1 MKIGII
7 GGGKVGCCLAE
18 YLQNHLVGITAS
30 TSEKNQQLAKRFHTS
45 STTTAEVVAQ
55 AEVILLTVPDR
66 KIGVVAQEIASAQE
80 VSSKIFLHCSGSLG
94 LEPLQALAEKGAHC
108 GSMHPLQSFAGGTTK
123 VQGVYMA
130 VDGDEPAQAKAKEI
144 VELLGGNSFHVPAK
158 ERAAYHAAAC
168 FCSNYAVTIEA
179 LAQKLMSRWTG
190 SEEASWQALLP
201 LFKGTATN
209 LQNTSKAG
217 NVLTGPV
224 ARGDINTIEKHLQA
238 LPNEYLSIYKS
249 LCLATT
255 QLALSNETIDAQTAH
270 QLKNLLKLKNV
281 QNSEE

>member
-30 TSEKNQQLAKRFHTS
+30 TSEKNQMLANRFHTS
-45 STTTAEVVAQ
+45 CTTTS
-55 AEVILLTVPDR
+55 EVIVQSEVIFLTVPDR
-66 KIGVVAQEIASAQE
+66 KIADVAQVIVLTQNVEG
-80 VSSKIFLHCSGSLG
+80 KIFLHCSGSLG
-94 LEPLQALAEKGAHC
+94 LEPLQSLTESGAHC
-108 GSMHPLQSFAGGTTK
+108 GSLHPLQSFAGGATQL
-123 VQGVYMA
+123 QGVYMA
-130 VDGDEPAQAKAKEI
+130 IDGDETAQGKAKEI

-168 FCSNYAVTIEA
+168 FCSNYAVTVEA

-190 SEEASWQALLP
+190 SEEAAWQALLP
-201 LFKGTATN
+201 LFKGTASN
-209 LQNTSKAG
+209 LQAAKKAG
-217 NVLTGPV
+217 SVLTGPV
-224 ARGDINTIEKHLQA
+224 ARGDVPTIQKHLQA
-238 LPNEYLSIYKS
+238 LPPEYLSIYRS

-255 QLALSNETIDAQTAH
+255 QLALTNETIDEQTASQLQMLM
-270 QLKNLLKLKNV
+270 QLK

>member
-30 TSEKNQQLAKRFHTS
+30 TSEKNQILANRFQTS
-45 STTTAEVVAQ
+45 HTTTSEVIAQ
-55 AEVILLTVPDR
+55 AEVIFLTVPDR
-66 KIGVVAQEIASAQE
+66 KIANVAQAIALTQN
-80 VSSKIFLHCSGSLG
+80 VQNKIFLHCSGSLG
-94 LEPLQALAEKGAHC
+94 LEPLHPLTENGVHC
-108 GSMHPLQSFAGGTTK
+108 GSLHPLQSFAGGATQL
-123 VQGVYMA
+123 QGVYMA
-130 VDGDEPAQAKAKEI
+130 IDGDETAQGKAKEI

-168 FCSNYAVTIEA
+168 FCSNYAVTLEA

-190 SEEASWQALLP
+190 SEEAAWQALLP
-201 LFKGTATN
+201 LFKGTSAN
-209 LQNTSKAG
+209 LQTTSKAG

-255 QLALSNETIDAQTAH
+255 KLALTNETIDDQTAIQLH
-270 QLKNLLKLKNV
+270 NLLQLKHV

>member
-18 YLQNHLVGITAS
+18 YLHNHLVGITAS
-30 TSEKNQQLAKRFHTS
+30 TSEKNQILAKRFHTS
-45 STTTAEVVAQ
+45 CSTTSEVIAQ
-55 AEVILLTVPDR
+55 AEVIFLTVPDR
-66 KIGVVAQEIASAQE
+66 KIADVAQAIASTE
-80 VSSKIFLHCSGSLG
+80 NVEGKIFLHCSGSLG
-94 LEPLQALAEKGAHC
+94 LEALQVLAKNGAHC
-108 GSMHPLQSFAGGTTK
+108 GSLHPLQSFAGGATQL
-123 VQGVYMA
+123 QGVYMA
-130 VDGDEPAQAKAKEI
+130 IDGNETVQEKAKEI

-168 FCSNYAVTIEA
+168 FCSNYAVTVEA

-190 SEEASWQALLP
+190 SEEAAWQALLP
-201 LFKGTATN
+201 LFKGTSGN
-209 LQNTSKAG
+209 LQTTNKAG

-249 LCLATT
+249 LCLATSK
-255 QLALSNETIDAQTAH
+255 LALTNETIDEQTAIQLQNLL
-270 QLKNLLKLKNV
+270 QLKHV

>member
-1 MKIGII
+1 MKVGII
-7 GGGKVGCCLAE
+7 GGGKVGCCLAD
-18 YLQNHLVGITAS
+18 YLKNHLVGITA
-30 TSEKNQQLAKRFHTS
+30 TTIEKNQMLANRFHTS
-45 STTTAEVVAQ
+45 CTTTS
-55 AEVILLTVPDR
+55 EVIVQSEVIFLTVPDR
-66 KIGVVAQEIASAQE
+66 KIADVAQAIVLTQNVED
-80 VSSKIFLHCSGSLG
+80 KIFLHCSGSLG
-94 LEPLQALAEKGAHC
+94 LEPLQSLTESGAHC
-108 GSMHPLQSFAGGTTK
+108 GSLHPLQSFAGGATQL
-123 VQGVYMA
+123 QGVYMA
-130 VDGDEPAQAKAKEI
+130 IDGDETAQGKAKEI

-168 FCSNYAVTIEA
+168 FCSNYAVTVEA

-190 SEEASWQALLP
+190 SEEAAWQALLP
-201 LFKGTATN
+201 LFKGTSAN
-209 LQNTSKAG
+209 LQTTSKAG

-255 QLALSNETIDAQTAH
+255 KLALTNETIDDQTAIQLH
-270 QLKNLLKLKNV
+270 NLLQLKHV

>member
-1 MKIGII
+1 M
-7 GGGKVGCCLAE
+7 
-18 YLQNHLVGITAS
+18 QS
-30 TSEKNQQLAKRFHTS
+30 
-45 STTTAEVVAQ
+45 
-55 AEVILLTVPDR
+55 LT
-66 KIGVVAQEIASAQE
+66 ES
-80 VSSKIFLHCSGSLG
+80 
-94 LEPLQALAEKGAHC
+94 GAHC
-108 GSMHPLQSFAGGTTK
+108 GSLHPLQSFAGGATQL
-123 VQGVYMA
+123 QGVYMA
-130 VDGDEPAQAKAKEI
+130 IDGDETAQGKAKEI

-168 FCSNYAVTIEA
+168 FCSNYAVTVEA

-190 SEEASWQALLP
+190 SEEAAWQALLP
-201 LFKGTATN
+201 LFKGTSAN
-209 LQNTSKAG
+209 LQTTSKAG

-255 QLALSNETIDAQTAH
+255 KLALTNETIDDQTAIQLH
-270 QLKNLLKLKNV
+270 NLLQLKHV